1 MKNGKKKPEITD
13 ELINH
18 VSLLRERIVLTN
30 TKILTL
36 YSKQL
41 QDLNDLHDIMSD
53 YELEK
58 NLEIW
63 YLDIVNFIEE
73 KHTGCTPVGG
83 TNLLQ
88 TLNCSF
94 TTIFSCLIP

>member
-41 QDLNDLHDIMSD
+41 QDLNDSHDIMSD

-63 YLDIVNFIEE
+63 YLDIVNFMSRVGIEGSNDRF
-73 KHTGCTPVGG
+73 K
-83 TNLLQ
+83 
-88 TLNCSF
+88 
-94 TTIFSCLIP
+94 TT